1 MQITIEQKGDETI
14 VSSPEGG
21 FKEIQIIP
29 QVEARTILTVTELGF
44 GKRTNV
50 EDWRCQKRGGR
61 GVPAMNCTK
70 KTGGIVGALLVM
82 PDQDVMVCTK
92 QDQVIRIPASNV
104 SITGRKT
111 QGVKLINLA
120 KGDTVTSITVVP
132 SEEAESN
139 A

>member
-82 PDQDVMVCTK
+82 ADQDVMVCTRGG
-92 QDQVIRIPASNV
+92 QIIRTPVKAIGV
-104 SITGRKT
+104 VGRKT
-111 QGVKLINLA
+111 QGVRVVNLS
-120 KGDTVTSITVVP
+120 KGDTVQSIAVVQND
-132 SEEAESN
+132 EN
-139 A
+139 I